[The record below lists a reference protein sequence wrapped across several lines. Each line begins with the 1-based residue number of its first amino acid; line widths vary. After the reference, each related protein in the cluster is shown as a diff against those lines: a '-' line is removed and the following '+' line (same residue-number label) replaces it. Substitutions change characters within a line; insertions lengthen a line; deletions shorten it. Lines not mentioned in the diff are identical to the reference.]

1 MSTHEE
7 IPYFLMIKHVNFTQK
22 SIEELEAYEDQFR
35 KMHNKYRDARVRLE
49 NREKMDPDV
58 LKAAVDTE
66 KEYAGCVEWLRA
78 LIATKKAEQETAL
91 ETITET
97 AEEAAMEEAAM
108 EALSV
113 LDLGK

>member
-1 MSTHEE
+1 
-7 IPYFLMIKHVNFTQK
+7 MIKHVNFTQK

-35 KMHNKYRDARVRLE
+35 TMHDKYRNARVRLE
-49 NREKMDPDV
+49 KREKMDPEV
-58 LKAAVDTE
+58 LKAAVDIE
-66 KEYAGCVEWLRA
+66 KDYADCVEWLCA
-78 LIATKKAEQETAL
+78 LIATKKAEKETVL

-97 AEEAAMEEAAM
+97 AEEAAM